1 MKKQMLETKEDLSG
15 LFDHLHISIFRY
27 IFVRTGYNRER
38 AEDMTQNVFLKAWEK
53 REQYDCRRSSLR
65 NWIYAIARNHVI
77 DYYRSPKPQIVSDGD
92 YEESVGEE
100 ETPLLDN
107 SMDNSMLA
115 GTVMKELKTLDQDDR
130 EVITL
135 RYINEMS
142 IKDIAEIIN
151 KSNTATKV
159 MIHRA
164 LKKLKAKIETHE
176 REGHN

>member
-1 MKKQMLETKEDLSG
+1 MLETKEDLSG

-77 DYYRSPKPQIVSDGD
+77 DYYRSPKPQFESDGD

-100 ETPLLDN
+100 ETSHLDN
-107 SMDNSMLA
+107 SLLA

-151 KSNTATKV
+151 KSNNATKV

-164 LKKLKAKIETHE
+164 LKKLKAKIEAHE
-176 REGHN
+176 REGLN